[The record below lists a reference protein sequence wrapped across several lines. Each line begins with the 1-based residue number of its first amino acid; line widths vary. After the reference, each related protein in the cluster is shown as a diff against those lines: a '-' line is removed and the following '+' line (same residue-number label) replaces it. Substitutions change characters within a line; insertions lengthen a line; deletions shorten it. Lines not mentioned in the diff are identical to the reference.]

1 MVVRYAVSNE
11 NRLADFS
18 MDFSMDFSKVF
29 FESRIPSA
37 LPNGNNLNGLLLKA
51 FLISDVGF
59 YHKLL
64 SQLC

>member
-1 MVVRYAVSNE
+1 MAVRYAVSNE

-18 MDFSMDFSKVF
+18 MDFSKVF

-37 LPNGNNLNGLLLKA
+37 SPNGNNLNGLLLKA
-51 FLISDVGF
+51 FLISDVEF

>member
-1 MVVRYAVSNE
+1 MAVWYAVSNE

-18 MDFSMDFSKVF
+18 KVF
-29 FESRIPSA
+29 FESRIPSVS
-37 LPNGNNLNGLLLKA
+37 PNGNNLNGLLLKA
-51 FLISDVGF
+51 FLISDVEF